1 MALTIPPRRFF
12 SRPFDHLTRDY
23 VMARDYLPRERP
35 GILGVSF
42 CTLRGLREK
51 YVLANSLIF
60 SCLFFFFFFFS
71 KREYIFSSPPLPIKC
86 FLNTCDFLETPQ
98 IPFFFFFFFF
108 FSKRESDFSSP
119 SLPKKVCHI
128 DADLSETPQIQFY
141 CVMRLNMAVK
151 LWL

>member
-1 MALTIPPRRFF
+1 MDDAGVKSEVSRHNKICSCGFVALTIPPRRFF

-60 SCLFFFFFFFS
+60 SCLFFFFFF
-71 KREYIFSSPPLPIKC
+71 
-86 FLNTCDFLETPQ
+86 
-98 IPFFFFFFFF
+98 
-108 FSKRESDFSSP
+108 SKRESDFSSP